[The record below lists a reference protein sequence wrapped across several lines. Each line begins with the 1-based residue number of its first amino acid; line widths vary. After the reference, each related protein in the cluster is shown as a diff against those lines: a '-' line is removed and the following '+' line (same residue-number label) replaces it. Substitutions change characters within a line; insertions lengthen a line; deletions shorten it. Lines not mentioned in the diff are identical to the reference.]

1 MVKRTCQRI
10 TELLILLEVVLIS
23 TSFKLENQTVE
34 ISKEQAVLFSTCTV
48 ISYTDRMLNLHIE
61 IVLNAS
67 NFDKTVIHTRK
78 TFQMIDKL
86 NVLRGILDH
95 LAKSSLSVKN
105 CIIIVELPLIYLGMW
120 QTLVF
125 NTHRQELIP
134 FHLVGLFYYGCSD
147 KQNKICLNYLLIF
160 SEITNVFYK
169 IHILN
174 RKRRWEFFAKVM
186 LLFFPFL
193 KKIFWA
199 MFCFCRICT
208 VHIFSKNI
216 FLSIKEYAY
225 EIFTVNSNKGGSP
238 FSKCESPC
246 KIRSLS
252 MRSTSCCKRPYVFV
266 FSVVIVNNEHTEIRF
281 KRKRRG

>member
-10 TELLILLEVVLIS
+10 TELLILLEVVFIS
-23 TSFKLENQTVE
+23 TSFKSENQTVQ
-34 ISKEQAVLFSTCTV
+34 ISEEQAVLFSSCTV
-48 ISYTDRMLNLHIE
+48 ISYTDRMLNLHTE

-67 NFDKTVIHTRK
+67 SFDKTVIRTRK
-78 TFQMIDKL
+78 TFQKIDKL
-86 NVLRGILDH
+86 NVLREILDH

-120 QTLVF
+120 QMLVF

-174 RKRRWEFFAKVM
+174 SKEDGNFLRKSCYCFF
-186 LLFFPFL
+186 LF
-193 KKIFWA
+193 
-199 MFCFCRICT
+199 
-208 VHIFSKNI
+208 
-216 FLSIKEYAY
+216 
-225 EIFTVNSNKGGSP
+225 
-238 FSKCESPC
+238 
-246 KIRSLS
+246 
-252 MRSTSCCKRPYVFV
+252 
-266 FSVVIVNNEHTEIRF
+266 
-281 KRKRRG
+281 